1 MWITHRR
8 QAEDY
13 YSRYLCVGAGEREVQ
28 DRDGNGKSKNHF
40 RKGLG
45 DKLLEDRLQMV
56 CSYIMCFDIEVLT
69 CVVLN

>member
-1 MWITHRR
+1 M
-8 QAEDY
+8 
-13 YSRYLCVGAGEREVQ
+13 Q

-56 CSYIMCFDIEVLT
+56 YSYIMHFDIEVLT
-69 CVVLN
+69 CIVLN